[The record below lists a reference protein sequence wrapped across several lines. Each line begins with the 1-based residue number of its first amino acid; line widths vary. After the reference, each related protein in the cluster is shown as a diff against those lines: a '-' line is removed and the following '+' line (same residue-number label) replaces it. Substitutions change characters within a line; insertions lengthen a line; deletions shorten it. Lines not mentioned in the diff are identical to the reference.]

1 MGVGPNPLYLQMHEI
16 RIQENLNST
25 IWRIPTISFFVAV
38 SLLFYRE
45 FTFTILKLSD
55 IFIILASCITI
66 PFVLIKFKEH
76 IVLPTYPSLALLAFI
91 IINMISIFISPVS
104 FDIQSLLEVGRY
116 VIAGALFLTTFFLL
130 IYGVVS
136 AENTYTILSLAPL
149 PSALGSIFAFFFSI
163 LGIQIPLLDVFLF
176 SRGISIR
183 ASAFIFDPN
192 YYANLLLIPLTITG
206 YRTFVQGY
214 NKRSNGILFSVYSLA
229 IFSTVSRSG
238 LGAMT
243 FVLVALIIL
252 YLLQEEIVKKNHLMI
267 GLSGSLFA
275 LLLIGPQLIRKVGLG
290 PLRSGGSIYRSL
302 LLRATLWRQ
311 GIEVWS
317 HRPLF
322 GVGLGN
328 YLEYLHTLPAH
339 EVERL
344 QYTHNTILTPLASVG
359 LLGMIP
365 IVILILSHFRS
376 SLSISKENKHAANIA
391 STTVIAILLQ
401 GMFIEVLPARW
412 LWLFLAIPIGLA
424 VRERM
429 LERGQMEVK
438 L

>member
-1 MGVGPNPLYLQMHEI
+1 
-16 RIQENLNST
+16 
-25 IWRIPTISFFVAV
+25 
-38 SLLFYRE
+38 
-45 FTFTILKLSD
+45 
-55 IFIILASCITI
+55 
-66 PFVLIKFKEH
+66 
-76 IVLPTYPSLALLAFI
+76 
-91 IINMISIFISPVS
+91 
-104 FDIQSLLEVGRY
+104 QSLLEVGRY
-116 VIAGALFLTTFFLL
+116 VIAGDLFLTTFFLL
-130 IYGVVS
+130 IYGVISV
-136 AENTYTILSLAPL
+136 ENTYTILSLAPL

-206 YRTFVQGY
+206 YRIFVQGY
-214 NKRSNGILFSVYSLA
+214 NKRSNGVLFSVYSLA
-229 IFSTVSRSG
+229 IFCTVSRSG

-252 YLLQEEIVKKNHLMI
+252 YLLQKEIIKKNHLMI

-275 LLLIGPQLIRKVGLG
+275 LLLIGPQLIRIVGS

-328 YLEYLHTLPAH
+328 YLEYLNTLPAH
-339 EVERL
+339 EVIKL
-344 QYTHNTILTPLASVG
+344 QNTHNTILTPLASVG

-391 STTVIAILLQ
+391 SITVIAILLQ

-429 LERGQMEVK
+429 LERGQLKVK